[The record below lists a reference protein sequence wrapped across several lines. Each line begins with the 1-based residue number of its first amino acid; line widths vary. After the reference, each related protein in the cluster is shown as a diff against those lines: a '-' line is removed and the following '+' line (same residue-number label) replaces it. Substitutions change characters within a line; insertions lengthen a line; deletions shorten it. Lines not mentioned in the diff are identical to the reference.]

1 MNSYVHNRPMICKR
15 KDIGSKEL
23 VGMRFHDDNMKL
35 IKSISRRNPEYTPT
49 FNK

>member
-1 MNSYVHNRPMICKR
+1 MSYLL

-23 VGMRFHDDNMKL
+23 IGMRFHEDDIEL
-35 IKSISRRNPEYTPT
+35 IKKISERNPEYTPT